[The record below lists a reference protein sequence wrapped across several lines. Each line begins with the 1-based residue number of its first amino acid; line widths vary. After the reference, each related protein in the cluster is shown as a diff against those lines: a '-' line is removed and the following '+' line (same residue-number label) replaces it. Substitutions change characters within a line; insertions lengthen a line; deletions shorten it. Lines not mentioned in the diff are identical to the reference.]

1 MTRLTPVLRDFW
13 RLRTR
18 ITVWYILLIGITLIT
33 FGAFLHFRIQHSLLS
48 QLDTSL
54 EVASSQ
60 ALPNLETGNQ
70 RLMFSRLEVEY
81 IGKIESLD
89 GDHLVLSDG
98 TMFEL
103 NGETELSLP
112 LSVGMAVEI
121 GAVTSDWGLVAL
133 EIDEADLVGM
143 RQAASRRPTDVGVL
157 RPDEFAYRIV
167 GLDGVVWDSLG
178 NPGGFPLQIP
188 GQSEFVTVQSQSGP
202 DWRVHQ
208 LALNTSEGRQLGW
221 LQTARSL
228 EQIEEAL
235 GSLRIQLVWSIPLV
249 IVLAASGGFFLADR
263 GLHPINRITR
273 LAQSITGS
281 DLHRQINHRGP
292 NDEVGRLARTFDAML
307 ERLEATF
314 ERERRFTADASHE
327 LRTPLTA
334 LKGRLDVTLSKPRS
348 PSEYQETLLAMEQEV
363 DRLIR
368 LSNALLFLARL
379 EQGQL
384 YWQPEV
390 VPLDYL
396 LRSVVDQVR
405 PQAEA
410 KGLAVLEDV
419 PPGTTVY
426 GDPDHLIRLFLGLLD
441 NACKY
446 TPPGGQ
452 ITVRA
457 VSNAAEIS
465 ISIKDTGP
473 GIPEEDLDHIFER
486 FYWVDDARSR
496 DSGGTGLG
504 LAIAYEI
511 TQMHRGRLEV
521 QSPVGGGTTFSVV
534 LSAGPPDYGP
544 ALERVPATQN

>member
-60 ALPNLETGNQ
+60 ALPILETGNQ

-228 EQIEEAL
+228 ERIEEAL
-235 GSLRIQLVWSIPLV
+235 GSLRI
-249 IVLAASGGFFLADR
+249 
-263 GLHPINRITR
+263 
-273 LAQSITGS
+273 
-281 DLHRQINHRGP
+281 
-292 NDEVGRLARTFDAML
+292 
-307 ERLEATF
+307 
-314 ERERRFTADASHE
+314 
-327 LRTPLTA
+327 
-334 LKGRLDVTLSKPRS
+334 
-348 PSEYQETLLAMEQEV
+348 
-363 DRLIR
+363 
-368 LSNALLFLARL
+368 
-379 EQGQL
+379 
-384 YWQPEV
+384 
-390 VPLDYL
+390 
-396 LRSVVDQVR
+396 
-405 PQAEA
+405 
-410 KGLAVLEDV
+410 
-419 PPGTTVY
+419 
-426 GDPDHLIRLFLGLLD
+426 
-441 NACKY
+441 
-446 TPPGGQ
+446 
-452 ITVRA
+452 
-457 VSNAAEIS
+457 
-465 ISIKDTGP
+465 
-473 GIPEEDLDHIFER
+473 
-486 FYWVDDARSR
+486 
-496 DSGGTGLG
+496 
-504 LAIAYEI
+504 
-511 TQMHRGRLEV
+511 
-521 QSPVGGGTTFSVV
+521 
-534 LSAGPPDYGP
+534 
-544 ALERVPATQN
+544 